1 MLLWSI
7 LHLTG
12 SKRST
17 PIMYCSAEGI
27 SSEAAFLAGHLELD
41 SLCWIWDNN
50 HITIEG
56 SAAHGEP
63 LGDEAVR
70 PSRRDSRSPRG
81 ITSGEEDQGHD
92 YCHFPN
98 SRGPLL

>member
-7 LHLTG
+7 PH
-12 SKRST
+12 
-17 PIMYCSAEGI
+17 
-27 SSEAAFLAGHLELD
+27 LAGLQAVNADYELLGRNVSHRKDLELD

-63 LGDEAVR
+63 VGDEAVR
-70 PSRRDSRSPRG
+70 PSRQDSRSPRG
-81 ITSGEEDQGHD
+81 ITSGEEAQSHD

-98 SRGPLL
+98 S